1 MAGAALWASRPFQLF
16 IYIEEQVMGRR
27 EVVVTGLGIVSPVAS
42 ELDRFWE
49 GIKNG
54 QSGIS
59 RVENVEDI
67 DQYPVTI
74 GGEIRDLNIEKYIDK
89 KEVRKMDPFSIW
101 GVAAAAMAVED
112 SGLDLNAVDLQR
124 VGVIAS
130 SGIGGMQYMQTQSA
144 RAIAGGPRRI
154 SPQLIPQMIVNILS
168 GYVAIKYG
176 FKGPNFSVT
185 SACASGSHSIGES
198 MRMIQYGDADV
209 MIAGG
214 AEASVAMLGIGGFAA
229 MRATS
234 RRNDDPQGASRP
246 FDKERDGFVMS
257 EGAGIVVLEEKE
269 HALKRG
275 ARIYCDA
282 AGYGRTCD
290 AYHITAPSEEA
301 VEAGRGMSLAISDAG
316 LNPEDI
322 DYINAHGTSTPYNDK
337 GETIAIKR
345 ALGEE
350 LAYKVAVSST
360 KSMTGHMLGA
370 AGGVEAAICAL
381 AIRDS
386 IAPPTINYTTPD
398 PDCDLDYVPNV
409 AREMEIN
416 VALSN
421 SLGFGGHNA
430 TLCFTKSK

>member
-1 MAGAALWASRPFQLF
+1 MS
-16 IYIEEQVMGRR
+16 RR
-27 EVVVTGLGIVSPVAS
+27 EVVVTGIGIVSPIAS

-54 QSGIS
+54 QSGIA
-59 RVENVEDI
+59 RVEAMEDI
-67 DQYPVTI
+67 DLYPVHI
-74 GGEIRDLNIEKYIDK
+74 GGEIRDLDIERFLDK
-89 KEVRKMDPFSIW
+89 KEARKMDPFSIW
-101 GVAAAAMAVED
+101 GVAASVMAVED
-112 SGLDLNAVDLQR
+112 AGFDFNELDLER

-130 SGIGGMQYMQTQSA
+130 SGIGGMQFMTEQCI
-144 RAIAGGPRRI
+144 RAVKGGPRRI

-185 SACASGSHSIGES
+185 SACASGTHSIGES

-209 MIAGG
+209 MVSGG
-214 AEASVAMLGIGGFAA
+214 AEASLAMLGIGGFAA
-229 MRATS
+229 LRATS
-234 RRNDDPQGASRP
+234 RRNDDPEGASRP
-246 FDKERDGFVMS
+246 FDKDRDGFVMS

-275 ARIYCDA
+275 ATIYCNA
-282 AGYGRTCD
+282 SGYGRTCD
-290 AYHITAPSEEA
+290 AYHITAPDSAANEA
-301 VEAGRGMSLAISDAG
+301 ARAMRLAFEDAG
-316 LNPEDI
+316 LKAEDI
-322 DYINAHGTSTPYNDK
+322 DYINAHGTSTPLNDK
-337 GETIAIKR
+337 GETLAIKK

-350 LAYKVAVSST
+350 LAYKVAISST

-398 PDCDLDYVPNV
+398 PDCDLDYVPNT
-409 AREMEIN
+409 AREMDIN

-430 TLCFTKSK
+430 TLCFTKPK

>member
-1 MAGAALWASRPFQLF
+1 
-16 IYIEEQVMGRR
+16 MGRR
-27 EVVVTGLGIVSPVAS
+27 EVVITGLGVVSPVAS
-42 ELDRFWE
+42 ELGRFWD

-54 QSGIS
+54 KSGIS
-59 RVENVEDI
+59 QVMAVDNI

-74 GGEIRDLNIEKYIDK
+74 GGEIRDLDLEKYFEK
-89 KEVRKMDPFSIW
+89 KEARKMDPFSRW
-101 GVAAAAMAVED
+101 GVVASIMAVED
-112 SGLDLNAVDLQR
+112 SGLDLDALDLQR
-124 VGVIAS
+124 VGVIVS
-130 SGIGGMQYMQTQSA
+130 SGIGGMQFMTEQCT
-144 RAIAGGPRRI
+144 RAIKGGPRRI

-168 GYVAIKYG
+168 GYVAIRYG
-176 FKGPNFSVT
+176 FKGPNFCVT
-185 SACASGSHSIGES
+185 SACASGTHSIGES

-209 MIAGG
+209 MVAGG
-214 AEASVAMLGIGGFAA
+214 AEASLAMLGIGGFAA
-229 MRATS
+229 LRATS
-234 RRNDDPQGASRP
+234 RRNDDPEGASRP
-246 FDKERDGFVMS
+246 FDKDRDGFVMS
-257 EGAGIVVLEEKE
+257 EGAGVVILEEKE

-275 ARIYCDA
+275 ATIYCDL

-290 AYHITAPSEEA
+290 AYHITAPDSTA
-301 VEAGRGMSLAISDAG
+301 VEAARGMTLAFEDAG
-316 LNPEDI
+316 LTASDV
-322 DYINAHGTSTPYNDK
+322 DYINAHGTSTPLNDK
-337 GETIAIKR
+337 GETLAIKK

-350 LAYKVAVSST
+350 LAYKVAISST

-386 IAPPTINYTTPD
+386 IAPPTTNYTTPD

>member
-1 MAGAALWASRPFQLF
+1 MK
-16 IYIEEQVMGRR
+16 RR
-27 EVVVTGLGIVSPVAS
+27 EIVLTGLGVVSPIAS
-42 ELDRFWE
+42 ELNQFWD
-49 GIKNG
+49 GIKEG
-54 QSGIS
+54 KSGIKA
-59 RVENVEDI
+59 VANVPDI
-67 DQYPVTI
+67 DQYAVRI
-74 GGEIRDLNIEKYIDK
+74 GGEIRDLDLERFFDK
-89 KEVRKMDPFSIW
+89 KEARKMDPYSIW
-101 GVAAAAMAVED
+101 GVAAATMAIED
-112 SGLDLNAVDLQR
+112 AGFDIDALDPRR

-130 SGIGGMQYMQTQSA
+130 SGIGGMQIMQEQCT
-144 RAIAGGPRRI
+144 RAIKGGPRRI

-168 GYVAIKYG
+168 GYIAIKYG
-176 FKGPNFSVT
+176 FKGPNFCVT
-185 SACASGSHSIGES
+185 SACASGTHSIGEAL
-198 MRMIQYGDADV
+198 RIIQSGDADV

-214 AEASVAMLGIGGFAA
+214 AEASVAMLGIGGFSAL
-229 MRATS
+229 RATS
-234 RRNDDPQGASRP
+234 RRNDDPEGASCP

-275 ARIYCDA
+275 ARIYCEV

-290 AYHITAPSEEA
+290 AYHITAPAEDAEEA
-301 VEAGRGMSLAISDAG
+301 AQGMKLAIADAG
-316 LNPEDI
+316 LKPEDV
-322 DYINAHGTSTPYNDK
+322 DYINAHGTSTYFNDK
-337 GETIAIKR
+337 GETLAIKK

-386 IAPPTINYTTPD
+386 IAPPTINYKNPD
-398 PDCDLDYVPNV
+398 PDCDLDYVPNK
-409 AREMEIN
+409 AREMNID

-430 TLCFTKSK
+430 TLCFKKLS

>member
-1 MAGAALWASRPFQLF
+1 MS
-16 IYIEEQVMGRR
+16 RR

-42 ELDRFWE
+42 ELEKFWE

-54 QSGIS
+54 QSGIA
-59 RVENVEDI
+59 RVEAMGDDI
-67 DQYPVTI
+67 DLYPVTI
-74 GGEIRDLNIEKYIDK
+74 GGEIRDLDVGRFLDK
-89 KEVRKMDPFSIW
+89 KEIRKMDPFAIW
-101 GVAAAAMAVED
+101 GVAASVMAIED
-112 SGLDLNAVDLQR
+112 AGLNPEELDLER

-130 SGIGGMQYMQTQSA
+130 SGIGGMQIMQNECLKA
-144 RAIAGGPRRI
+144 YEKGPSRI

-168 GYVAIKYG
+168 GYVGIRYG
-176 FKGPNFSVT
+176 FKGPNFCVT
-185 SACASGSHSIGES
+185 SACASGTHSIGEA
-198 MRMIQYGDADV
+198 MRIIQYGDADV

-214 AEASVAMLGIGGFAA
+214 AEASLAMLGIGGFAA
-229 MRATS
+229 LRATS
-234 RRNDDPQGASRP
+234 RRNEDPTGASRP
-246 FDKERDGFVMS
+246 FDKDRDGFVMS
-257 EGAGIVVLEEKE
+257 EGAGILVLEEKE

-275 ARIYCDA
+275 ATIYCEA

-290 AYHITAPSEEA
+290 AYHITAPSQEA

-316 LNPEDI
+316 LKPEDI

-337 GETIAIKR
+337 GETLAIKR

-370 AGGVEAAICAL
+370 AGGVEAAIIAL
-381 AIRDS
+381 AIRDG

-409 AREMEIN
+409 ARKMNIDA
-416 VALSN
+416 ALSN

-430 TLCFTKSK
+430 TLCFTKNK